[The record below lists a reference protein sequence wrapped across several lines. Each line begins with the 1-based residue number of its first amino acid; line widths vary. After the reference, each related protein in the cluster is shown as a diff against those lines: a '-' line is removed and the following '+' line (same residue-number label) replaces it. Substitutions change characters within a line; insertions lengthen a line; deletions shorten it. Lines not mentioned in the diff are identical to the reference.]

1 MRFNLIVIFLVFVV
15 MAGACPA
22 FSQMTSA
29 ERNEAYE
36 AYINDFILKCEQKN
50 SMMDSMSENI
60 RGEVVTSLMK
70 ANFYKKNKELLIQ
83 DLAKNNVEPK
93 PYKIEY
99 FLNKKFFAIVRDHDP
114 KVAEAYSEPD
124 EIVIPAPDK

>member
-1 MRFNLIVIFLVFVV
+1 MKFKLILILIFVV
-15 MAGACPA
+15 AAGVYPA
-22 FSQMTSA
+22 FSQMTPS

-36 AYINDFILKCEQKN
+36 AYINDFIIKCEQKT
-50 SMMDSMSENI
+50 SMMESVSENI
-60 RGEVVTSLMK
+60 RGEVATSLMK

-83 DLAKNNVEPK
+83 DLAKNNIEPK

-99 FLNKKFFAIVRDHDP
+99 FLNEKFFAIVRDNDP

-124 EIVIPAPDK
+124 EIVIPAPKK